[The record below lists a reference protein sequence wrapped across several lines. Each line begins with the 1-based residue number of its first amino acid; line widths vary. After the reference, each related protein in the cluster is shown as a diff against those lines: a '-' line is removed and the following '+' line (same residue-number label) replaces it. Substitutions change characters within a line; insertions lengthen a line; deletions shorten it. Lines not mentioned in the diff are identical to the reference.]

1 MEIHD
6 IDAYLDTEPS
16 PHESFTSYC
25 CVMCLFLYNF
35 YESKMISESIKHLG
49 LSLCHSLFMEFLFHS
64 RNIDFTYHHC
74 EQAILMFFEY
84 MNQSNSFMI
93 RLNPIDAYRFVMKK
107 TICLIPIHIRHQ
119 SMEKKYNEWTK
130 ITMLFNM
137 WYTWCIHVISYTTDY
152 TKTHE
157 LLLRLSNLCQSIQK
171 CSVENIKN
179 QQEVYELLFS
189 MNIGIEKKIELA
201 ESFLSEPVNVS
212 VYRKTWL
219 EVYQEHKYSQFDT
232 TAHVE

>member
-16 PHESFTSYC
+16 PYESFKSYC
-25 CVMCLFLYNF
+25 CVMCLFLYKF
-35 YESKMISESIKHLG
+35 YESKMVSESIKHLG
-49 LSLCHSLFMEFLFHS
+49 LSLCHSLFMEFLYHS

-93 RLNPIDAYRFVMKK
+93 RLNPIDAYRFVIKK
-107 TICLIPIHIRHQ
+107 TVCLIPIHIRHQ
-119 SMEKKYNEWTK
+119 SMEKPHSGWMKL
-130 ITMLFNM
+130 TMMFTI
-137 WYTWCIHVISYTTDY
+137 WYQWCIHVMMCKTDY
-152 TKTHE
+152 HNTHE
-157 LLLRLSNLCQSIQK
+157 LLAQVSNLCQSIQK
-171 CSVENIKN
+171 CTIETINH
-179 QQEVYELLFS
+179 QQEFYELLFS
-189 MNIGIEKKIELA
+189 MNIGIEKKIQLA

-219 EVYQEHKYSQFDT
+219 EVYQAHKYSQFDT
-232 TAHVE
+232 IPHVG